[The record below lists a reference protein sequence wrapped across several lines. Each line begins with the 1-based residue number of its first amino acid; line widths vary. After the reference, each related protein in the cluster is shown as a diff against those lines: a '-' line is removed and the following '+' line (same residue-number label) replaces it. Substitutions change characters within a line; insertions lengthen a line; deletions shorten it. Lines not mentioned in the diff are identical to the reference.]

1 MEQRRQW
8 QQLNLLESATS
19 AIQRQRLDPVI
30 RAELMGLLKLLVN
43 ECSAALS
50 KAREAGDE

>member
-1 MEQRRQW
+1 MEQRKQWRQF
-8 QQLNLLESATS
+8 NLLEPATS

-50 KAREAGDE
+50 KAREADNE